1 MALMAKYDHGG
12 GCACG
17 LYKECEPGCES
28 YVEKKM
34 SVTSNNCELCGEP
47 LPENERMFR
56 YHGYCGPCPV
66 KKPVEIVKFKSLRE
80 ANAARQLEWDSG
92 GKLDGLFKAT
102 ELGGEVG
109 EALNVVKKLE
119 RERMGLP
126 GSRDTIEHL
135 GQELA
140 DVLICVELLA
150 SYYGIN
156 VDEYVAKKFNATS
169 EARGLK
175 TMMEV

>member
-1 MALMAKYDHGG
+1 
-12 GCACG
+12 
-17 LYKECEPGCES
+17 
-28 YVEKKM
+28 
-34 SVTSNNCELCGEP
+34 GEP

-56 YHGYCGPCPV
+56 YHGYSGPCPV

-140 DVLICVELLA
+140 DVLICV
-150 SYYGIN
+150 
-156 VDEYVAKKFNATS
+156 
-169 EARGLK
+169 
-175 TMMEV
+175 